1 MLEPA
6 AGFLY
11 KADVASDFEIIFSAL
26 ADAQVRYL
34 TVGGVAVVLHGA
46 PRFTADLD
54 LVLDLEPNNLDA
66 ALNAL
71 AALGYRPRAPV
82 QLLDFADPEKRRDWI
97 ANKGLTV
104 FSLWSSR
111 YPATEVDL
119 FVQPPFAFDET
130 FGRAVRADL
139 GITTAIV
146 ISKNDLIAMK
156 AAVGRPKDV
165 EDVRVLSL
173 SVTSSNPSDEGPDNE

>member
-1 MLEPA
+1 M
-6 AGFLY
+6 
-11 KADVASDFEIIFSAL
+11 ASDFEIIFSAL
-26 ADAQVRYL
+26 ADAKVRYL

-54 LVLDLEPNNLDA
+54 LVIDFEAENLRA

-71 AALGYRPRAPV
+71 ASLGYRPRAPV
-82 QLLDFADPEKRRDWI
+82 QLLDFADPDKRADWI

-119 FVQPPFAFDET
+119 FVQPPFPFDDAFS
-130 FGRAVRADL
+130 RALRADL
-139 GITTAIV
+139 GVTSAIV
-146 ISKNDLIAMK
+146 VSRSDLIAMK
-156 AAVGRPKDV
+156 AAVGRPKDL
-165 EDVRVLSL
+165 EDIRTLSL
-173 SVTSSNPSDEGPDNE
+173 GTNPPGSPDGGLGDE